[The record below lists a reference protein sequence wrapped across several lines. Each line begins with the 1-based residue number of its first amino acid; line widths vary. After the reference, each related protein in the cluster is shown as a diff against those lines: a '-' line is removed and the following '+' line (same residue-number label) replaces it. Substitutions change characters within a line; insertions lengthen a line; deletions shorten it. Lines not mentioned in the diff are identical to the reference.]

1 MDNRQANK
9 MVQDILSSKPEPYS
23 SWFDFP
29 RIGMPNALMD
39 AVRFS
44 VDQDGKYKTVFLSLV
59 SNDMAIL
66 GYDMPYVMDETTKK
80 LFEPYRKK
88 IQREIKSREA
98 RKFFKELIPLI
109 GLGGIAVFGG
119 AFLCWSNWNATHKEK
134 EQQAKVQEYEK
145 SFPNYN
151 DSIVNA
157 KTDADLQRAV
167 MKQVQKEKMVERFAD
182 SLRNKSK

>member
-1 MDNRQANK
+1 M
-9 MVQDILSSKPEPYS
+9 
-23 SWFDFP
+23 
-29 RIGMPNALMD
+29 
-39 AVRFS
+39 
-44 VDQDGKYKTVFLSLV
+44 
-59 SNDMAIL
+59 
-66 GYDMPYVMDETTKK
+66 
-80 LFEPYRKK
+80 
-88 IQREIKSREA
+88 
-98 RKFFKELIPLI
+98 IPLI